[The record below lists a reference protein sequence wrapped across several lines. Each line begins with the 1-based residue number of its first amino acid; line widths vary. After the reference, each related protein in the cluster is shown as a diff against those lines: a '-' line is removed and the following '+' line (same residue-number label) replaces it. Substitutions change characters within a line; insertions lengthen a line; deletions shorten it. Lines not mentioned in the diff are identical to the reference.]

1 MRMTGV
7 SLHSPVCR
15 DAGLGNQG
23 PGMAGLPILLWLDL
37 RIASTSGPMVPESRR
52 GQAAFFIL
60 SSPADSSLGGWVLQG
75 GAGPTASGCLGAR
88 PFLVARTSADR
99 AGRSMVGLG
108 RPLQSELGW
117 GWWGGGSLL
126 APGPRDSF

>member
-37 RIASTSGPMVPESRR
+37 RIASTSGPMEPESRR
-52 GQAAFFIL
+52 EQAAFFIL
-60 SSPADSSLGGWVLQG
+60 SSLLQTAPWEVGSCRVGQAPQLVDALVPDPSWWPEPQQTELGGAWLAL
-75 GAGPTASGCLGAR
+75 AGPCRAS
-88 PFLVARTSADR
+88 
-99 AGRSMVGLG
+99 
-108 RPLQSELGW
+108 
-117 GWWGGGSLL
+117 
-126 APGPRDSF
+126 